1 MVLSRVLG
9 DPGRWVENSLFVAP
23 NIGAGTREMRAMMVW
38 GLSFCLAMA

>member
-9 DPGRWVENSLFVAP
+9 GSRALGQKFFEVP

-38 GLSFCLAMA
+38 GLSLCLATA

>member
-9 DPGRWVENSLFVAP
+9 GSRALGRKLFVAP

-38 GLSFCLAMA
+38 GLSLCLATA